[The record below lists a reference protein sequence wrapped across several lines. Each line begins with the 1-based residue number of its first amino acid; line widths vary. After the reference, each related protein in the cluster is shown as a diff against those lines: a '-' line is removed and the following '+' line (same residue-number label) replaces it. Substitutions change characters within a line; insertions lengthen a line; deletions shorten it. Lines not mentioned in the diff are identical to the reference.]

1 MTRGIGHAW
10 RTLSVLAA
18 VAVVA
23 TACTAPDADEGNG
36 ETTPEPSV
44 TSTAAA
50 PTTAPETTVTE
61 LNIPTAEA
69 PWLASFKEVLA
80 AYEEETGIKVN
91 LTAFPFDGLMTQE
104 SNAAQTGSN
113 AFDVFTINEQWTG
126 LFYDN
131 QWVQPLTD
139 IDPGFAWD
147 PELIEFDGV
156 GRWDVD
162 SRTTALDGEPYALP
176 INGNIQEYM
185 YRTDLYDQ
193 LGLAVPKTWDE
204 AIANGQAATDAGVA
218 DLGFAVR
225 GKTPSYDFSNLL
237 YTYGGQYFVDEAG
250 GDWTPSIDTPE
261 FRQALETFK
270 ALADI
275 GPDAPQTIAQAEAI
289 SLLQGGSLLQSML
302 VAASASSLE
311 DPEASLVAGS
321 IGYAETPGSTPV
333 SGTWVM
339 GIPVGLPAERAAAA
353 MDFLTWLTSK
363 DVMQKWADLGGVT
376 TRADV
381 ETSRPELQVI
391 VDSADDIRAGF
402 RYPFTPAFLDVTD
415 PAIGSF
421 LAGETNLD
429 ETVAKI
435 QDGLTQ
441 VVTDA
446 GYLK

>member
-10 RTLSVLAA
+10 RTLSALAA

-23 TACTAPDADEGNG
+23 TACAAPGAEEGNG
-36 ETTPEPSV
+36 ETTTEPGG
-44 TSTAAA
+44 TSTSAGSAA
-50 PTTAPETTVTE
+50 VTE
-61 LNIPTAEA
+61 LNIPTPEA
-69 PWLASFKEVLA
+69 PWLAAYKEVLA
-80 AYEEETGIKVN
+80 AYEEETGVKVN

-156 GRWDVD
+156 GRWDAD
-162 SRTTALDGEPYALP
+162 SRTTALDGEPHALP
-176 INGNIQEYM
+176 INGNIHEFM

-193 LGLAVPKTWDE
+193 LGLTVPTTWDD
-204 AIANGQAATDAGVA
+204 AIANGKAATDAGVA
-218 DLGFAVR
+218 DFGFAVR
-225 GKTPSYDFSNLL
+225 GKTPSYDFSSLL
-237 YTYGGQYFVDEAG
+237 YSYGGTFFVDEVG

-302 VAASASSLE
+302 VSASASALE

-321 IGYAETPGSTPV
+321 IGYAKTPGSTPV

-376 TRADV
+376 TRSDI
-381 ETSRPELQVI
+381 ETSRPDLQVI
-391 VDSADDIRAGF
+391 VDSADDVRGGF
-402 RYPFTPAFLDVTD
+402 RYTFTPAFLDVTD
-415 PAIGSF
+415 PALGSF
-421 LAGETNLD
+421 LAGEMNVD
-429 ETVAKI
+429 ETVVAI

-441 VVTDA
+441 VVTDE

>member
-10 RTLSVLAA
+10 RTFSVLAA
-18 VAVVA
+18 VAVAA
-23 TACTAPDADEGNG
+23 TACAAPDEGSG
-36 ETTPEPSV
+36 EGTTEPGGPS
-44 TSTAAA
+44 TSASTS
-50 PTTAPETTVTE
+50 TVTE
-61 LNIPTAEA
+61 LNIPTAET
-69 PWLASFKEVLA
+69 PWLASFKEVIA

-113 AFDVFTINEQWTG
+113 AFDLFSINEQWTG

-156 GRWDVD
+156 GRWDTD
-162 SRTTALDGEPYALP
+162 ARTTSLDGEPYALP
-176 INGNIQEYM
+176 INGNIQEFI

-193 LGLAVPKTWDE
+193 LGLTVPRTWDE

-237 YTYGGQYFVDEAG
+237 FTYGGQWFADEAG
-250 GDWTPSIDTPE
+250 GDWTPMADTPE

-311 DPEASLVAGS
+311 NPEASLVAGS
-321 IGYAETPGSTPV
+321 LGYAKTPGSTPV

-339 GIPVGLPAERAAAA
+339 GVPVGLPADRAAAA

-363 DVMQKWADLGGVT
+363 DVMQQWADLGGIT
-376 TRADV
+376 TRSDV

-402 RYPFTPAFLDVTD
+402 RYPFMSAFLDVTD
-415 PAIGSF
+415 TTIGSY
-421 LAGETNLD
+421 LAGDISLD
-429 ETVAKI
+429 ETVSKI

-441 VVTDA
+441 VVTDE